1 MELVLRFLDREN
13 EMVHRECWVESSSA
27 SPPKLGSISAVSRVR
42 SLILTAAGNRAYAKV
57 WCVKEEKQDDMR
69 LIIEPKENY
78 SLCCEKE
85 TTKENFFPKPPQMC
99 HLLWVA
105 RSSSPRL
112 QLCTLSW
119 FTEMSVTQQSCQT
132 GIKSCATYENTS
144 A

>member
-27 SPPKLGSISAVSRVR
+27 SPPKSG
-42 SLILTAAGNRAYAKV
+42 
-57 WCVKEEKQDDMR
+57 VKEEKQDDMR

-99 HLLWVA
+99 HLL
-105 RSSSPRL
+105 
-112 QLCTLSW
+112 
-119 FTEMSVTQQSCQT
+119 
-132 GIKSCATYENTS
+132 
-144 A
+144 